1 MEARR
6 SSYDGDVRTAERLGK
21 LSVNVV
27 HQEHGTVAVDDET
40 WFDRLPVGSLVRVLP
55 NHACITC
62 AAYEAFDVVRGD
74 TIVGRFARVNG
85 W

>member
-1 MEARR
+1 MCDA
-6 SSYDGDVRTAERLGK
+6 RTAARLGK

-27 HQEHGTVAVDDET
+27 HQEHGTVTVDDDS
-40 WFDRLPVGSLVRVLP
+40 WFARLPVGSLVRVLP

-62 AAYEAFDVVRGD
+62 AAYDAFDVVRGE
-74 TIVGRFARVNG
+74 TLVARFPRVNG